1 MEEVEK
7 ESWDGGWGGG
17 QVMERG
23 VNTVQR
29 RVVCWWMEMSCGL
42 WSISS
47 QLVSNQHLKIV
58 FFYCKGPENNS
69 FSISLLL

>member
-7 ESWDGGWGGG
+7 ESRDGGGGGG

-47 QLVSNQHLKIV
+47 QLASNQHLKIV
-58 FFYCKGPENNS
+58 FFFIAKVLKTIL
-69 FSISLLL
+69 FQ